1 MGTHRLLIM
10 KFVNI
15 VLLGAAGCF
24 AFPSQVNQ
32 NNKNQL
38 NQGAKALT
46 RQGLNWIN
54 GILAQG
60 DNTKDLKAGK
70 LLDAVV
76 KAYVPKTYVRGLQK
90 WFQPCVRNTRGKK
103 HLKQCRTAGG
113 KGKGKGGKVPTVRQY
128 LKTVETDMAKTCS
141 GQLCHQIQE
150 AVLKNLRAN
159 AAKNRL
165 MDKPA
170 DNAYFTMVN
179 KMIPGLV
186 NSISK

>member
-76 KAYVPKTYVRGLQK
+76 KAYVPKHTFVDCKNGSSLV
-90 WFQPCVRNTRGKK
+90 C
-103 HLKQCRTAGG
+103 
-113 KGKGKGGKVPTVRQY
+113 
-128 LKTVETDMAKTCS
+128 E
-141 GQLCHQIQE
+141 IQE
-150 AVLKNLRAN
+150 ARN
-159 AAKNRL
+159 
-165 MDKPA
+165 
-170 DNAYFTMVN
+170 
-179 KMIPGLV
+179 I
-186 NSISK
+186 